1 MKTGRRG
8 GARGATLTHATDET
22 NHSGSIAKIEIVQ
35 VREPRIR
42 FYPPSE
48 LRDYQPDN
56 DIVLVGD
63 CHVMRG
69 EVFLIGG
76 EPGVG
81 KSRGATSLAVAGA
94 TPGSFWFGL
103 PVRRQF
109 RTMIIQTEN
118 GRYRLRQEFSALN
131 CDGLED
137 WIRVSEPPPFG
148 LTLSNP
154 EFQQD
159 IGAALQAFKPDC
171 VILDPW
177 NAAAKDDKQR
187 DYCETF
193 DALRN
198 LLPTGKDKP
207 ALGIVAHTR
216 KPAMNEKRTGGTGLM
231 HLLAGSYIL
240 TSVPRSIFIMVRG
253 TEDETDN
260 SVVWFNPK
268 NSNGE
273 NAPRLAWHRMGS
285 GFTPAM
291 DFDWTEFDKPP
302 NERKTVTL
310 EHLREI
316 FDGGNKRLEL
326 KDAAHALATL
336 ADIKGGAAYNALNA
350 DGKWKAHLS
359 REGKF
364 ITFKP

>member
-1 MKTGRRG
+1 MKLAT
-8 GARGATLTHATDET
+8 AWEDTGATDTQPEADEPNSGQSGNGAT
-22 NHSGSIAKIEIVQ
+22 AQKRV
-35 VREPRIR
+35 PRIR
-42 FYPPSE
+42 FFAPSE
-48 LRDYQPDN
+48 LRDYQPDS
-56 DIVLVGD
+56 DIVLVGN

-69 EVFLIGG
+69 EVFIIGG

-81 KSRGATSLAVAGA
+81 KSRAATSLAVAGA
-94 TPGSFWFGL
+94 TPGASWFGL
-103 PVRRQF
+103 RVLRQF

-118 GRYRLRQEFSALN
+118 GRYRLQQEFSALN
-131 CDGLED
+131 CDGLQD

-148 LTLSNP
+148 LTLSHP
-154 EFQQD
+154 EFKED
-159 IGAALQAFKPDC
+159 IGAALAAFKPEC

-177 NAAAKDDKQR
+177 NAASHDDKQR

-198 LLPTGKDKP
+198 LLPPGKDKP
-207 ALGIVAHTR
+207 ALGILAHTK
-216 KPAMNEKRTGGTGLM
+216 KPQLNEKRTGGTGLM

-268 NSNGE
+268 NSNGQ
-273 NAPRLAWHRMGS
+273 NSPRTAWLRTGN
-285 GFTPAM
+285 GFTPAT
-291 DFDWTEFDKPP
+291 DFDWMEFDKPL

-310 EHLREI
+310 EHLREV
-316 FDGGNKRLEL
+316 FDGGDKRLEL
-326 KDAAHALATL
+326 KDAAHALAAL
-336 ADIKGGAAYNALNA
+336 AGIGERSAYNALKEG
-350 DGKWKAHLS
+350 GKWAARLS